1 MTEEKVMENR
11 IRRVAQRR
19 GLKVSKSR
27 RRDPKAL
34 DFGGYMLVDIASNS
48 VVLGGSPIAYSA
60 TIQEIDAYLNE
71 A

>member
-11 IRRVAQRR
+11 IRRVALRR
-19 GLKVSKSR
+19 GMKVVKSR

-34 DFGGYMLVDIASNS
+34 DYGGYMLVDVARNFAI
-48 VVLGGSPIAYSA
+48 LGGSPNAYSA
-60 TIQEIDAYLNE
+60 TIEEIDAYLNE